1 MAEVAGQYSEISH
14 PLYGQLSF
22 PPVVHELLET
32 APVRRLKGVKQ
43 LGFKYR
49 HFPGAIHT
57 RYTHS
62 IGTAHWAR
70 KIGEQLG
77 WSEKKIEKAQIVAV
91 LHDIGHGP
99 YSHATE
105 DVLEAHNGGHDHDER
120 TIDLMNGSEVADTL
134 RKHGY
139 SPMGIVG
146 DEDVVGKVRQPWS
159 GYSGVSK
166 KMPHPTADEIDY
178 LITDQHFTGV
188 DFGMKPNNRL
198 LENLVEVDGT
208 LAVDIAALDDA
219 NSFAQLGPLYYKQI
233 YSKDRIE
240 AAFYQRAVHRAI
252 DSGKTSA
259 EVVAMLDDDGADKRL
274 MSYPESRRM
283 LEAINDVE
291 HAPKTVH
298 VYKAPGISKAEEEE
312 ARGFDGAATELG
324 GPEFETL
331 ARHQIWPGD
340 LQHIEEKLSRKYRLD
355 YLVIDI
361 PQSPFG
367 RGCDPESIPVPEIKI
382 RAGDGTLHS
391 LYEYYPE
398 TADLSRKR
406 VLRAWSGRVVVSPED
421 AKRLSREEKKQL
433 GKEALEEC
441 MFLIASR

>member
-1 MAEVAGQYSEISH
+1 MVVANGQYSEISH
-14 PLYGQLSF
+14 PLYGQLNF

-49 HFPGAIHT
+49 HFPGAVHT

-77 WSEKKIEKAQIVAV
+77 WSEKKIETAQIVAV
-91 LHDIGHGP
+91 LHDVGHGP

-105 DVLEAHNGGHDHDER
+105 DVLESHNGGRDHDER
-120 TIDLMNGSEVADTL
+120 TIDLIRSPEIADTL

-139 SPMGIVG
+139 SPMDVIG
-146 DEDVVGKVRQPWS
+146 DTDVVDKVRQAWS

-166 KMPHPTADEIDY
+166 TKSHPTADEIDY
-178 LITDQHFTGV
+178 LITDQHFTDV
-188 DFGMKPNNRL
+188 DFGMRPNRL
-198 LENLVEVDGT
+198 LENLVEAGGE
-208 LAVDIAALDDA
+208 LAVDIAALDAA

-233 YSKDRIE
+233 YSKDRLE
-240 AAFYQRAVHRAI
+240 SAFYQRAVHMAI
-252 DSGKTSA
+252 GSGKVSA
-259 EVVAMLDDDGADKRL
+259 EEFARLDDGEADSLL
-274 MSYPESRRM
+274 MSYPESGRM

-291 HAPKTVH
+291 HAPRTVH
-298 VYKAPGISKAEEEE
+298 VYKAPGISRAEEEE
-312 ARGFDGAATELG
+312 AKGFDGAVTELSRN
-324 GPEFETL
+324 EFEYL
-331 ARHQIWPGD
+331 KQHSIWHSD
-340 LQHIEEKLSRKYRLD
+340 LQHIEEKLSRKYSLD

-398 TADLSRKR
+398 TASLVRKQT
-406 VLRAWSGRVVVSPED
+406 LRGWSGRVIVSPED
-421 AKRLSREEKKQL
+421 AEKLSREEKEKL
-433 GKEALEEC
+433 GKEALDQC
-441 MFLIASR
+441 LFLIACR